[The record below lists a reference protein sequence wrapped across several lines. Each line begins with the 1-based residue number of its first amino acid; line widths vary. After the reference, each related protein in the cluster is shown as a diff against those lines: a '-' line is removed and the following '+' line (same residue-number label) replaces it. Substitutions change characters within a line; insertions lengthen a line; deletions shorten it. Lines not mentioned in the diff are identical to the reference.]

1 MPTDSPP
8 SSQFSAPSPASFRE
22 IVRANPRGWLIVLFM
37 FLALSVVFSARS
49 ALGLIM
55 PTWEQELGWGRTF
68 VSTGGSVVLVVM
80 TLISPLA
87 GNFLDRSGPRPVVSA
102 ALLFVGGAIVMSSMM
117 QAQWHFI
124 VLFCIVGGL
133 GFGSLAAPQ
142 ASATIGQIF
151 TEHRGLA
158 TGIAT
163 SGASG
168 GQLLVIPLF
177 AALIGWIGWRWSFA
191 GFGLLIMA
199 MAPIAWFLITP
210 ASRSR
215 DATEAAGSEAA
226 LRARLRLILRNGTF
240 WLLFIGFVICG
251 FTTTGVI
258 EVHLIPYA
266 TSCGF
271 PRIESAT
278 AYGVLSAF
286 NMAGMIGAGYLAD
299 KVNRPLLL
307 GAIYFFRG
315 LSFLILMQIT
325 GSPELLF
332 LFAVMF
338 GVFDYST
345 MPVLASIVSTH
356 IGVRVMGLTL
366 GLLFGGHSAGGAM
379 GALMG
384 GYFYDNFNSYDWVWI
399 ASIGLALLAAV
410 FSWLIRETREP
421 EGVPAAATA

>member
-1 MPTDSPP
+1 MASG
-8 SSQFSAPSPASFRE
+8 SQSISE
-22 IVRANPRGWLIVLFM
+22 IVRANPRGWLIVAFI
-37 FLALSVVFSARS
+37 FASLSLVFSARS

-55 PTWEQELGWGRTF
+55 PTWEQDLGWARTF
-68 VSTGGSVVLVVM
+68 ISSGGSIVLVFM

-87 GNFLDRSGPRPVVSA
+87 GNLLDKIGPRPVVSA
-102 ALLFVGGAIVMSSMM
+102 ALLCVGASLAATSIMTE
-117 QAQWHFI
+117 QWQFI

-133 GFGSLAAPQ
+133 GYGSLAAPQ

-151 TEHRGLA
+151 DEHRGLA

-168 GQLLVIPLF
+168 GLLIIIPLL
-177 AALIGWIGWRWSFA
+177 AALVGWIGWRASFA
-191 GFGLLIMA
+191 GFGFLIMA

-210 ASRSR
+210 ASRTAG
-215 DATEAAGSEAA
+215 ATAGSAP
-226 LRARLRLILRNGTF
+226 LGSRLRLIFGNSTF
-240 WLLFIGFVICG
+240 WLLLLGFVICG

-266 TSCGF
+266 ISCGF
-271 PRIESAT
+271 PRFESAT
-278 AYGVLSAF
+278 ALGVLSAF
-286 NMAGMIGAGYLAD
+286 NMAGMILAGYLAD

-315 LSFLILMQIT
+315 LSFLILMNIT
-325 GSPELLF
+325 GNPEMLF
-332 LFAVMF
+332 LFAIMF

-356 IGVRVMGLTL
+356 IGVGMMGLTL
-366 GLLFGGHSAGGAM
+366 GLLFAGHSAGGAA

-384 GYFYDNFNSYDWVWI
+384 GYFFDTFNSYEWVWI
-399 ASIGLALLAAV
+399 VSIALALLAAV
-410 FSWLIRETREP
+410 FSWMIRETRDSQ
-421 EGVPAAATA
+421 GAATPVAA

>member
-1 MPTDSPP
+1 MSTTNPP
-8 SSQFSAPSPASFRE
+8 FRE
-22 IVRANPRGWLIVLFM
+22 IVKANPRGWLIVLFM

-55 PTWEQELGWGRTF
+55 PTWEQDLGWARTF
-68 VSTGGSVVLVVM
+68 ISTGGSIVLVVM

-87 GNFLDRSGPRPVVSA
+87 GNYLDRAGPRPVVA
-102 ALLFVGGAIVMSSMM
+102 GALLFVGAAIAMTALM
-117 QAQWHFI
+117 QEQWQFI
-124 VLFCIVGGL
+124 LLFCVIGGL

-158 TGIAT
+158 TGLAT

-168 GQLLVIPLF
+168 GQLLIIPLL

-199 MAPIAWFLITP
+199 MAPVAWFLITP
-210 ASRSR
+210 ASRTR
-215 DATEAAGSEAA
+215 QATAGSSSEAA
-226 LRARLRLILRNGTF
+226 LMSRLRLILRNGTF

-271 PRIESAT
+271 PPLQSAT
-278 AYGVLSAF
+278 AYGVLAAF
-286 NMAGMIGAGYLAD
+286 NMAGMILAGFLAD

-315 LSFLILMQIT
+315 LSFLILMNIT
-325 GSPELLF
+325 GNPELLF

-338 GVFDYST
+338 GIFDYST

-366 GLLFGGHSAGGAM
+366 GLLFAGHSAGGAA

-399 ASIGLALLAAV
+399 VSIALALLAAV
-410 FSWLIRETREP
+410 FSWLIRETRSSDS
-421 EGVPAAATA
+421 VPAGAAA

>member
-1 MPTDSPP
+1 MAAQSN
-8 SSQFSAPSPASFRE
+8 SLVSVFRE
-22 IVRANPRGWLIVLFM
+22 NPRGWLIVAFIFM
-37 FLALSVVFSARS
+37 ALGLVFSARS

-55 PTWEQELGWGRTF
+55 PTWEQDLGWARTF
-68 VSTGGSVVLVVM
+68 ISGGGSIVLIFM

-87 GNFLDRSGPRPVVSA
+87 GNLLDRIGPRPVVSG
-102 ALLFVGGAIVMSSMM
+102 ALLCVGASLAASSLMTE
-117 QAQWHFI
+117 QWHFI

-133 GFGSLAAPQ
+133 GYGSLAAPQ
-142 ASATIGQIF
+142 ASATIAQIF
-151 TEHRGLA
+151 EERRGLA

-168 GQLLVIPLF
+168 GLLLVIPLL
-177 AALIGWIGWRWSFA
+177 ALLVDALGWRASFA

-199 MAPIAWFLITP
+199 MAPVAWFLITP
-210 ASRSR
+210 ASRHSHASPAIG
-215 DATEAAGSEAA
+215 DALLMS
-226 LRARLRLILRNGTF
+226 RLRLIFRNSTF
-240 WLLFIGFVICG
+240 WLLFLGFVICG

-266 TSCGF
+266 VSCGF
-271 PRIESAT
+271 PRFESAT
-278 AYGVLSAF
+278 AFGVLSAA
-286 NMAGMIGAGYLAD
+286 NMGGMILAGFLAD

-315 LSFLILMQIT
+315 LSFLILMEIT
-325 GSPELLF
+325 GSPEMLF

-366 GLLFGGHSAGGAM
+366 GLLFAGHSAGGAA
-379 GALMG
+379 GAFMG
-384 GYFYDNFNSYDWVWI
+384 GYFFDNFQSYEWVWI
-399 ASIGLALLAAV
+399 ASIALALLAAI
-410 FSWLIRETREP
+410 FSWMIRETRDTRGIP
-421 EGVPAAATA
+421 APAAA